1 MGVSCWSF
9 LDNEAAR
16 HCWIS
21 GHADTTLHDPR
32 WHIVGSQSDG
42 GPPFFARVLTFSDL
56 ADGPTKM
63 SFDVCSKLGAE
74 RIRQDEP
81 FLRRC
86 ALSNP

>member
-1 MGVSCWSF
+1 MF
-9 LDNEAAR
+9 AR
-16 HCWIS
+16 YMT
-21 GHADTTLHDPR
+21 HAGTLLETSLMVD
-32 WHIVGSQSDG
+32 
-42 GPPFFARVLTFSDL
+42 PPFFARVLTFSDL
-56 ADGPTKM
+56 GDGPTKM